1 MVYAGRVS
9 LVNELLSAA
18 KCEPAM
24 AGPLWAANS
33 APKLDKAA
41 TKLKR
46 EEMAAAISGVIDW
59 PRSALLPARVGA
71 VRRG

>member
-1 MVYAGRVS
+1 MGRRCRFRTIGFEEGLAYAGRVS

-41 TKLKR
+41 TKLNR
-46 EEMAAAISGVIDW
+46 EEMAAAV
-59 PRSALLPARVGA
+59 
-71 VRRG
+71 